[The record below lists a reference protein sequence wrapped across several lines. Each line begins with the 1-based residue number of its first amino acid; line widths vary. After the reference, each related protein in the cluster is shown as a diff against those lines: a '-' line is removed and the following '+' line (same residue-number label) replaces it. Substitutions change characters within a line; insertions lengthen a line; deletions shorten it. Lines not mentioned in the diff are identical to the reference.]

1 MDPGWR
7 LRQIEHNRRAHKKLA
22 AGGDTRF
29 WDWEAVIMF
38 YGITIAVDGC
48 AVMRGQPVPKNHK
61 ERRAVVRRH
70 LPHLAD
76 LYDDLYTTSLE
87 GRYYDG
93 YSMTEKTW
101 RKAARCYEALAGSI
115 PVQ

>member
-1 MDPGWR
+1 
-7 LRQIEHNRRAHKKLA
+7 
-22 AGGDTRF
+22 
-29 WDWEAVIMF
+29 MF
-38 YGITIAVDGC
+38 YGITVAVDGC
-48 AVMRGQPVPKNHK
+48 AEMRGQPVPMNHKERCAEMRGQPVPMNHK

-70 LPHLAD
+70 LPHLVD

-115 PVQ
+115 PVR